1 MYKLKR
7 LRFLL
12 PPFLLCVMASA
23 AATPTLVTSLQPLHG
38 LAASVSHGVFEPVLL
53 IPQNQSPHYY
63 TLTPRAAHTLTQ
75 ADLVLWIGPEM
86 ETKLAVP
93 LQNLVTP
100 SRLLTVSVWPDIR
113 RLPAR
118 SGGAWESAEHAHAG
132 HSGHGGLDPHLWL
145 APDNAIKIVQ
155 RLERELTRLDP
166 AHAEQYRLNAGAAVE
181 TIRAA
186 EQAIAQQ
193 FKAAQPGNYLIMHD
207 ALQYF
212 EQHFG
217 LNPGGA
223 LMVDPERKPGAQ
235 RLLQLRQQLRH
246 GGISCI
252 LYEARYGRRWVET
265 LIEGTSVQAVA
276 IDPLGLEVTTGT
288 NHYSALLNKLAK
300 NLLQCPAS

>member
-1 MYKLKR
+1 MYKSKC

-12 PPFLLCVMASA
+12 LPFLLWATPAM
-23 AATPTLVTSLQPLHG
+23 ATPTLVTSLQPLHG
-38 LAASVSHGVFEPVLL
+38 LAASVTRGVFEPLLL

-63 TLTPRAAHTLTQ
+63 SLTPRAAHTVTR

-93 LQNLVTP
+93 LQNLVAP
-100 SRLLTVSVWPDIR
+100 SHLLTVSTWPDIR

-118 SGGAWESAEHAHAG
+118 NGGAWEAAEHAHAG
-132 HSGHGGLDPHLWL
+132 HGDLDPHLWL

-155 RLERELTRLDP
+155 HLERELTQLDP
-166 AHAEQYRLNAGAAVE
+166 AHAEQYQVNAE
-181 TIRAA
+181 TAIKAIHAA

-193 FKAAQPGNYLIMHD
+193 FKAAQPGSYLIMHD

-212 EQHFG
+212 EQHYG
-217 LNPGGA
+217 LKPSGA

-235 RLLQLRQQLRH
+235 RILRLRQQLRQD
-246 GGISCI
+246 GINCI

-276 IDPLGLEVTTGT
+276 IDPLGLEVAADA

-300 NLLQCPAS
+300 SLLQCHIS